1 MDTFAWVTGI
11 ASLISFGIQIFDLFP
26 KYKEARHGVLFF
38 SAGLFLGS
46 LLNAVEPSS
55 IKIQVH
61 LTGFVL
67 LISALT
73 TILGGLVLVAA
84 FTSDSDKRATLLVVS
99 GLGLI
104 PYVFILFIGSL
115 ITGAV
120 DNPRNATQKITA
132 TELFYLSE
140 KAIEHKDY
148 ERAITHLETAQS
160 RMPSYDERSESIDKK
175 IQEIKQLEIQQHSK

>member
-1 MDTFAWVTGI
+1 MDTFTWVTGI

-26 KYKEARHGVLFF
+26 RYKEARHGVLFF

-73 TILGGLVLVAA
+73 AILGGLLLVAA
-84 FTSDSDKRATLLVVS
+84 FTSDDGTLSAIQNKFPITQMNDLVFALCRHDKSRWRSVVK
-99 GLGLI
+99 
-104 PYVFILFIGSL
+104 P
-115 ITGAV
+115 
-120 DNPRNATQKITA
+120 
-132 TELFYLSE
+132 
-140 KAIEHKDY
+140 
-148 ERAITHLETAQS
+148 
-160 RMPSYDERSESIDKK
+160 
-175 IQEIKQLEIQQHSK
+175 